1 MVEFS
6 HEYFEDEVRDGFY
19 VNGLMKKCWA
29 AQIEVLSDIASVCAK
44 YNIRWFADCG
54 TLLGAVRHGG
64 FIPWDDDLDI
74 CMFREDYVRFLSV
87 AEKELKSIYG
97 NYRVHNFHNE
107 DFWEMISRVDNATTI
122 EYSEEHLAKF
132 HGYPFRA
139 GVDIFPLDYMCENR
153 AEEEER
159 MFAAQMVFTLASRE
173 DLEELNDD
181 VLSYLDDIEFS
192 LGAHFDRNNQLR
204 RQLFAMGEALFS
216 MYKREESNH
225 ALLMPFWLKD
235 ESHVYPL
242 ELYENTVMIPFENVW
257 IPAPAMYNEVLKI
270 EYGDYMKIVRSGS
283 AHEYPYHD
291 EYIKMLN
298 DNMGE
303 RSPFWKKVSKE
314 EVVENISAAG
324 FDNVSFGEQEPT
336 DEDGESNQT
345 PNNSSEKEECKKK
358 KMVFFPYKSSKWKYM
373 EYEWKKACKD
383 PNAEVSVVPIPY
395 YEKGALGSLGREHY
409 DIDSYPDYV
418 QVRDYLS
425 YDLQVEKPDVAYIQN
440 PYDDDNYTCSVN
452 PYFYAKNL
460 KKYVKE
466 LVYIPCFYEDEISQR
481 DERAFKSMTQY
492 VISPGVV
499 YADQIILQ
507 SEQMKEAYVKKL
519 VDYFGED
526 TRTLWENKI
535 DGNGIEIYES
545 ALGISEKN
553 YDVIPD
559 DWKKIILKEDGSAK
573 KVIIY
578 HVSISS
584 MLENKDKIIEKV
596 RSALETFKNNNDEIT
611 VVWHSDPLI
620 VDTLPVID
628 AGLYEKYM
636 AVVEGFNAENWGI
649 HYDGSDIELMLPLV
663 DAYYGDTDRVI
674 QQCRMRKIPVMIQNV
689 DV

>member
-74 CMFREDYVRFLSV
+74 CMFREDYVKFLSV
-87 AEKELKSIYG
+87 AENELKSIYG

-122 EYSEEHLAKF
+122 EYSEEHLNKF

-159 MFAAQMVFTLASRE
+159 MLAAQMVFTMARRD
-173 DLEELNDD
+173 DLETLNEEIVD
-181 VLSYLDDIEFS
+181 YLDAIEEA

-216 MYKREESNH
+216 MYRREESKH

-242 ELYENTVMIPFENVW
+242 ELYENTVMIPFENVR

-303 RSPFWKKVSKE
+303 RSPFCKKVSRE
-314 EVVENISAAG
+314 DVVDEVSVNCGKKLIDDSDKSENGLEIITDSIVKK
-324 FDNVSFGEQEPT
+324 DNT
-336 DEDGESNQT
+336 SN
-345 PNNSSEKEECKKK
+345 KKK
-358 KMVFFPYKSSKWKYM
+358 VVFFPYKSSKWKYM
-373 EYEWKKACKD
+373 EAEWKCLCEN
-383 PNAEVSVVPIPY
+383 PNMDVKVVPIPY
-395 YEKGALGSLGREHY
+395 YEKGALGTLTTEHY
-409 DIDSYPDYV
+409 DKADYPDYV
-418 QVRDYLS
+418 SVEDYMS
-425 YDLQVEKPDVAYIQN
+425 YDIEAEKPDVVYIQN
-440 PYDDDNYTCSVN
+440 PYDDDNFTFSVN

-466 LVYIPCFYEDEISQR
+466 LVYIPCFYEEEISDG
-481 DERAFKSMTQY
+481 DERAYKAMNQY

-499 YADQIILQ
+499 YADRVILQ
-507 SEQMKEAYVKKL
+507 SEQMKDAYVRKL

-526 TRTLWENKI
+526 TREIWERKI
-535 DGNGIEIYES
+535 DGTSTEIYES
-545 ALGISEKN
+545 ALGNSEKN
-553 YDVIPD
+553 YDVIPNN
-559 DWKKIILKEDGSAK
+559 WKKIIFKEDGSPK

-649 HYDGSDIELMLPLV
+649 HYDGSDIELMLPMV

-689 DV
+689 EV

>member
-1 MVEFS
+1 MIEFS

-29 AQIEVLSDIASVCAK
+29 AQIEVLSDIAYVCEK
-44 YNIRWFADCG
+44 YNIKWYADCG

-74 CMFREDYVRFLSV
+74 CMFREDYVRFLRV

-122 EYSEEHLAKF
+122 EYSEEHLNKF

-159 MFAAQMVFTLASRE
+159 MFAAQMVFTLARRD
-173 DLEELNDD
+173 DLETLNEEIVD
-181 VLSYLDDIEFS
+181 YLDAIEEA

-216 MYKREESNH
+216 MYRREESKH

-242 ELYENTVMIPFENVW
+242 ELYENTVMIPFENVR

-303 RSPFWKKVSKE
+303 RSPFWKKVSRE
-314 EVVENISAAG
+314 DVVDEVSVNGGKKLIDDSDKSENGLEII
-324 FDNVSFGEQEPT
+324 T
-336 DEDGESNQT
+336 DTIVKKD
-345 PNNSSEKEECKKK
+345 NSSDKKK
-358 KMVFFPYKSSKWKYM
+358 IVFFPYKSSKWKYM
-373 EYEWKKACKD
+373 EAEWKCLCEN
-383 PNAEVSVVPIPY
+383 PNMDVKVVPIPY
-395 YEKGALGSLGREHY
+395 YEKGALGTLTTEHY
-409 DIDSYPDYV
+409 DKADYPDYV
-418 QVRDYLS
+418 SVEDYMS
-425 YDLQVEKPDVAYIQN
+425 YDVEAEKPDVVYIQN
-440 PYDDDNYTCSVN
+440 PYDDDNFTFSVN

-466 LVYIPCFYEDEISQR
+466 LVYIPCFYEEEISDG
-481 DERAFKSMTQY
+481 DERAYKAMNQY

-499 YADQIILQ
+499 YADRVILQ
-507 SEQMKEAYVKKL
+507 SEQMKDAYVRKL

-526 TRTLWENKI
+526 TKEIWERKI
-535 DGNGIEIYES
+535 DGTSTEIYES
-545 ALGISEKN
+545 ALGNSEKN
-553 YDVIPD
+553 YDVIPNN
-559 DWKKIILKEDGSAK
+559 WKKIIFKEDGSPK

-584 MLENKDKIIEKV
+584 IVENKDKIIEKV
-596 RSALETFKNNNDEIT
+596 KASLETFKKNSNEIA

-620 VDTLPVID
+620 IDILSVVD

-636 AVVEGFNAENWGI
+636 VLVEEFNFENWGI
-649 HYDGSDIELMLPLV
+649 HYDGSDIDVMLPLV